1 MYFWAKRATCHH
13 VVGWNLKRDDVRI
26 EFRQRRAESEHTADA
41 VIFVMHVR
49 KQVLAYALMAAGAA
63 GAGAAVIIKRGEAGW
78 KCSGSGFESF
88 CSKGD
93 AAVAM
98 TFIAFVCLGASALL
112 YTFRLY
118 RVAKM
123 WRH

>member
-1 MYFWAKRATCHH
+1 MQTES
-13 VVGWNLKRDDVRI
+13 G
-26 EFRQRRAESEHTADA
+26 QRLAELEQTANP
-41 VIFVMHVR
+41 VIFVMPVHPQ
-49 KQVLAYALMAAGAA
+49 QVLAYALMAAGAA
-63 GAGAAVIIKRGEAGW
+63 GAAAAVIIRRGEAGW
-78 KCSGSGFESF
+78 SCSGSGFESF

-118 RVAKM
+118 RVAKI
-123 WRH
+123 

>member
-1 MYFWAKRATCHH
+1 MQT
-13 VVGWNLKRDDVRI
+13 
-26 EFRQRRAESEHTADA
+26 EFRQRRAESEETAHA
-41 VIFVMHVR
+41 VIFCDACSE
-49 KQVLAYALMAAGAA
+49 QVLAYALMAAGAA
-63 GAGAAVIIKRGEAGW
+63 GAGAAVIIRRGEAGW

-88 CSKGD
+88 CRKGD

-118 RVAKM
+118 RVAKI
-123 WRH
+123 